1 MPPEMIPNQ
10 YLPTSF
16 GTRQRSHQLQRP
28 SSKTGMGANE
38 YHDKG
43 INTETELLLFS
54 NQNGIKS
61 DDAEDD
67 VVTTAAIPSADR
79 SVIEVK
85 QLLVLGFDL
94 SGLSR
99 KRQFLTCAGGVF
111 GFSLLYGYLQELI
124 SVQLCDRQ
132 LGLYIAVM
140 QFMGYAVWSK
150 ILNSHVKKK
159 LVSKSMCEHDS
170 FSQKKMEVPVR
181 FYILLSVLRAI
192 DASMT
197 NMAMAYLNYPAKTL
211 MKSSRIVFTMLFGTL
226 LGRKRY
232 NAMDYFVVLLMVTGL
247 AIFMHADSRSSAV
260 FQPIGIVMLTISL
273 MCDGAI
279 NNMSEKIMKEYNVG
293 QDEFI
298 YKLYSIALVG
308 IVGAAAVRGDLVE
321 GSKYL
326 LTPGTYGEILRG
338 EKATWSVGGKAFAI
352 FLFAS
357 TGFFGS
363 SCSALITKEFGALTM
378 SITSTARKATTLFL
392 SFALF
397 NNVCTAEHVGG
408 IVLFIWALVTKSFR
422 ASRKGH
428 GNCVPSRNIG
438 DSYYYA
444 RAPADNRELYN
455 GQESH
460 VISQS
465 RDTGGVKRRMKRYGA
480 DIV

>member
-10 YLPTSF
+10 YLATSF
-16 GTRQRSHQLQRP
+16 GTRQRSHQPRQ
-28 SSKTGMGANE
+28 SSQTGMGTND
-38 YHDKG
+38 YHDTG
-43 INTETELLLFS
+43 IKTESELLLFS
-54 NQNGIKS
+54 NRNGSKS
-61 DDAEDD
+61 DIAEDD
-67 VVTTAAIPSADR
+67 FVANATIPSADN
-79 SVIEVK
+79 SVTEVK
-85 QLLVLGFDL
+85 HLLVLGVDL

-124 SVQLCDRQ
+124 SVKLCDRQ
-132 LGLYIAVM
+132 LGLFIAVM

-150 ILNSHVKKK
+150 ILNYHVKKK
-159 LVSKSMCEHDS
+159 LAAKSIRENNS
-170 FSQKKMEVPVR
+170 FSQQKMEVPVR
-181 FYILLSVLRAI
+181 YYILLSVLRAI

-211 MKSSRIVFTMLFGTL
+211 MKSSRVVFTMLFGTL

-232 NAMDYFVVLLMVTGL
+232 NATDYFVVLLMVTGL

-260 FQPIGIVMLTISL
+260 FQPLGIGMLTISL

-279 NNMSEKIMKEYNVG
+279 INMSEKIMKEYNVG

-338 EKATWSVGGKAFAI
+338 EDTTWSVKGKIFAI

-397 NNVCTAEHVGG
+397 NNVCTKEHVGG
-408 IVLFIWALVTKSFR
+408 IALFIWALVAKSFR
-422 ASRKGH
+422 ASRKGL
-428 GNCVPSRNIG
+428 GNSAMSRSNVNAYSRSQSG
-438 DSYYYA
+438 DKKQLI
-444 RAPADNRELYN
+444 EL
-455 GQESH
+455 EVMS
-460 VISQS
+460 SQS
-465 RDTGGVKRRMKRYGA
+465 RDAGGMKRRTKRHGA
-480 DIV
+480 NIV